1 MDKVP
6 FASRFSDCGLDHFL
20 GARQTPLFFGLFFG
34 FRFVYAKLF
43 GDLRPTPLFGRIS
56 RDAGTRMS
64 GEPLPKIAVLSA
76 YRYRA
81 ESLAFTLSQQL
92 NLHAAAV
99 ADVALEPLTDFDVVL
114 IDLDMGVET
123 ALRLTHTITS
133 KKSQVKVVLL
143 GLVESEEGVLR
154 LAGVGA
160 GGYVSAGATLGDL
173 LSVVRSV
180 QRGEFACRPDITY
193 ALFSHLAQ
201 LATSDNQHLLGA
213 SVLTT
218 RERQIFHLL
227 SQRLTNKEI
236 AARLYLSEHTVKNHV
251 HHILKKLGMR
261 NRSFAVRWHPSLRSS
276 EDPGPTARL
285 DSCALRPE
293 M

>member
-1 MDKVP
+1 
-6 FASRFSDCGLDHFL
+6 
-20 GARQTPLFFGLFFG
+20 
-34 FRFVYAKLF
+34 
-43 GDLRPTPLFGRIS
+43 
-56 RDAGTRMS
+56 MS
-64 GEPLPKIAVLSA
+64 GEPVPKIAVLSA

-81 ESLAFTLSQQL
+81 ESLAFTLSEQL
-92 NLHAAAV
+92 NLQAAAV
-99 ADVALEPLTDFDVVL
+99 TVAALDLPTDFEVVL

-123 ALRLTHTITS
+123 ALRLTQTITS
-133 KKSQVKVVLL
+133 KQSQVKVVLL

-160 GGYVSAGATLGDL
+160 GGYVPAGATLDDL

-201 LATSDNQHLLGA
+201 LASSDNQHLLGA
-213 SVLTT
+213 SMLTT

-227 SQRLTNKEI
+227 SQRLMNKEI

-261 NRSFAVRWHPSLRSS
+261 NRSFAARWPPSLRLSGDS
-276 EDPGPTARL
+276 GTTARFQ
-285 DSCALRPE
+285 
-293 M
+293 